1 MQQMEETGTGYIM
14 PIKEAVHS
22 LKREGHPDQDDFR
35 FIRPSSE
42 KDRVGKMP
50 SKHFMLTLDK
60 INPGGGVEEHY
71 HEYTAD
77 MPIFDHVYYVISG
90 KILAKIGAEE
100 RVVGA
105 NSLIYCPSNVRHSIK
120 NVGKTVAQV
129 LRMSGSA
136 EGKKMG
142 GPVYSKKPSGQ
153 LGVREWKLA
162 DSKPEKACTDK
173 SCKHCSK

>member
-1 MQQMEETGTGYIM
+1 MEEKLTGYIM
-14 PIKEAVHS
+14 PIKESVHS

-35 FIRPSSE
+35 FIRTSSE
-42 KDRVGKMP
+42 KDRVGKHP

-71 HEYTAD
+71 HEYNEE

-90 KILAKIGAEE
+90 KILAKIGDEE

-105 NSLIYCPSNVRHSIK
+105 DSLIYCPSNIRHSIK
-120 NVGKTVAQV
+120 NVGKTRAKV

-142 GPVYSKKPSGQ
+142 GPVYSKRPSGE
-153 LGVREWKLA
+153 LGIREWKMA
-162 DSKPEKACTDK
+162 GGEAKPEKDTMKK
-173 SCKHCSK
+173 SK